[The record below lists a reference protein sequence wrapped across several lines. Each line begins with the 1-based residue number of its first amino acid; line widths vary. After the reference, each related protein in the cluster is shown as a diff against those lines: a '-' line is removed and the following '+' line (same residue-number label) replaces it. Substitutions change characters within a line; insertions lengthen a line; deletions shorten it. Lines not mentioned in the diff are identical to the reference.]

1 MQLCQHAALFMM
13 FLVMATAQ
21 QSEECTNKHCED
33 DLQLHVNLLQYQKGK
48 LSGKHVVTTT
58 PRFVVDVGAPRTGTQ
73 SMYTAFQILKLNP
86 LHSGYHRSSRKP
98 VEDYLFHNGSKEAAL
113 ATLDGYDGAMDE
125 PYQFMYREVMEAIPD
140 AKFVLTLQKTP
151 QDWYRSYNRFMSD
164 LRCLSATVHGLQSA
178 ALQEVAGPGPIY
190 EAGLGDSLAKYWGC
204 YFDAQNQTAEMVSHC
219 MSMYNAHNEAVQ
231 REIPAEKL
239 LVFDM
244 ADGWAPL
251 CEFLDLPVPDEP
263 FPHVDEFAEP
273 LPFCQGTNTYVE

>member
-21 QSEECTNKHCED
+21 QSEECTNRHCED
-33 DLQLHVNLLQYQKGK
+33 ELQLLSLLQYGKGE
-48 LSGKHVVTTT
+48 LSGKGVVTTM
-58 PRFVVDVGAPRTGTQ
+58 PSFVVDVGAPRTGTQ
-73 SMYTAFQILKLNP
+73 SMYTAFQILNLNP
-86 LHSGYHRSSRKP
+86 LHSGYHYSSRKP

-151 QDWYRSYNRFMSD
+151 QDWYRSYNTFIAD
-164 LRCLSATVHGLQSA
+164 TACQSATVHGLQSVE
-178 ALQEVAGPGPIY
+178 LQEVAGPGPIY
-190 EAGLGDSLAKYWGC
+190 ETGLGDDLAKYWGC
-204 YFDAQNQTAEMVSHC
+204 HFDEQNQTAAMVSHC
-219 MSMYNAHNEAVQ
+219 LSMYNAHNEAVQ

-263 FPHVDEFAEP
+263 FPHVDKFGEQMHS
-273 LPFCQGTNTYVE
+273 CQGTVTYVE